1 MTDGLPNYQCLAY
14 RQMSPLWNYL
24 DDVFQGAEAWLRRTA
39 TGDVEPTPKAQ
50 TYLPKEP
57 AEDSEDWLNRLKRS
71 PFDDRFQ
78 QSIRKFNNLIL
89 ANGLLLD
96 AIPPSL
102 LPDLS
107 NIDGQGT
114 TLHQFTYDQ
123 GIATLKH
130 GHSFILV
137 DYPPS
142 DETIRSQQDFIN
154 SGRRPYWIRYEAPD
168 VLHWVIETVQGK
180 KRLSQVTLRETRRID
195 NGAFSESEQTVYRVL
210 RPGSWEL
217 WRVDKDKQNKEF
229 ATLLKSGQTTLNYIP
244 LVPVYGGLRS
254 GYFQSR
260 PPLKSL
266 ADLNVNHYQVKSDHL
281 RKIHLCCL
289 PVPVLKDSL
298 RPENE
303 PLKLGP
309 NSFIHVRD
317 PGGSFFWSEPLATS
331 IIESRNEVHDLE
343 ATMDIL
349 SAAYLRN
356 PGSRQAAATTHAQ
369 SAEVES
375 SLQSFAD
382 ELGSGITQA
391 LGFHAR
397 YLGLESGGKVTL
409 SGDVVKDKG
418 TDSQL
423 LMALTALAKDDIIG
437 KRTMLQELKRREFLT
452 EFVDVEAELLA
463 TGEQI
468 HLMAIG
474 NLEVAPADDNAS
486 APPIDPAVV
495 IGAYVDLAKAGLIS
509 AEVVLETINKFSV
522 PLNPKPLNGNTKSM
536 LKAG

>member
-1 MTDGLPNYQCLAY
+1 MAPGLPNYECLAY
-14 RQMSPLWNYL
+14 QEQAPLWAYL
-24 DDVFQGAEAWLRRTA
+24 DDVFQGSEAWLKRTPE
-39 TGDVEPTPKAQ
+39 GDVEPTPKAQ
-50 TYLPKEP
+50 TYLPKEA
-57 AEDSEDWLNRLKRS
+57 AEESGDWLNRLKRS

-78 QSIRKFNNLIL
+78 QSIRKFCNLIL

-96 AIPPSL
+96 SIPDRM
-102 LPDLS
+102 LPDLK

-114 TLHQFTYDQ
+114 SLQQFIYDQ
-123 GIATLKH
+123 GIQTLKH

-137 DYPPS
+137 DYPPA

-154 SGRRPYWIRYEAPD
+154 SGRRPYWISYKAPD
-168 VLHWVIETVQGK
+168 VLHWLTESVAGQI
-180 KRLSQVTLRETRRID
+180 RLIQVTLRETRRIG
-195 NGAFSESEQTVYRVL
+195 NGAFSESEETVYRVL

-217 WRVDKDKQNKEF
+217 WAIDKDQQGKESSRF
-229 ATLLKSGQTTLNYIP
+229 IDDGTTSLDYIP

-254 GYFQSR
+254 GYFTSR

-317 PGGSFFWSEPLATS
+317 PAGSFFWAEPLATS
-331 IIESRNEVHDLE
+331 IIESRNEVNDLE

-356 PGSRQAAATTHAQ
+356 PASRQAATTTNAQ

-375 SLQSFAD
+375 SLQAFAD
-382 ELGSGITQA
+382 ELAQGITNA
-391 LGFHAR
+391 LMFHAA
-397 YLGLESGGKVTL
+397 YLGLLGGGTLKL

-418 TDSQL
+418 NDSQM
-423 LMALTALAKDDIIG
+423 LMAITGLAKDDVIS
-437 KRTMLQELKRREFLT
+437 KETLLEELQRREFLT
-452 EFVDVEAELLA
+452 AEVDIQQELSRV
-463 TGEQI
+463 GKQI
-468 HLMAIG
+468 QLIAVG
-474 NLEVAPADDNAS
+474 ALDTAPTPDS
-486 APPIDPAVV
+486 GSPPIDPAVV
-495 IGAYVDLAKAGLIS
+495 VEAYVNLAKAGLIK
-509 AEVVLETINKFSV
+509 ADRVVEVINKFSV
-522 PLNPKPLNGNTKSM
+522 PLNPSPQNGHTKGVS
-536 LKAG
+536 